1 MDKEKW
7 KEEVMSSLLGIKRAE
22 PNPFLFTRIEE
33 RIEKKYGKLAV
44 WKVRLAVAAML
55 VLLVVNS
62 VILLRE
68 PKQGAYAPSS
78 EYQLSS
84 IQIY

>member
-1 MDKEKW
+1 MDNEKW